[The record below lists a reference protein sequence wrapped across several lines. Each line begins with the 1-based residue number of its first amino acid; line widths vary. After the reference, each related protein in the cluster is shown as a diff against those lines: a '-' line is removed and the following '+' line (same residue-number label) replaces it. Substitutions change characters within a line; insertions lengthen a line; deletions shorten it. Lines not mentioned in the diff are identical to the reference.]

1 MRSLTAQEFENAEEV
16 KFSILMNLEPF
27 ADLTLENMGQAMAE
41 ASAQAHIRHCKDW
54 IDNAGSSLDRKLSI
68 DEIRNIRASYYADFY
83 VSK

>member
-1 MRSLTAQEFENAEEV
+1 
-16 KFSILMNLEPF
+16 MNLEPF
-27 ADLTLENMGQAMAE
+27 ADLTLENMGQAMTKAFP
-41 ASAQAHIRHCKDW
+41 QTHTRHCKDW